1 MSRAILFAPRLDA
14 DLLLGRL
21 LLLLRPARS

>member
-1 MSRAILFAPRLDA
+1 MLRATFFAPRLDA